1 MLSNCLKHPPWYMQA
16 PLTTRKKY
24 SISVHPPMEPP
35 GREPPKTSPTIL
47 VRKPGPSEPLSTIL
61 FLMPIIKLLQSQDR
75 ANAGVTHSRKKGRAS
90 QTVTWRSG
98 GQFLQY
104 QHDEKAVSIIP
115 CDDNLVLLW
124 SRLSVFL
131 NLTR

>member
-1 MLSNCLKHPPWYMQA
+1 MG
-16 PLTTRKKY
+16 
-24 SISVHPPMEPP
+24 PP

-47 VRKPGPSEPLSTIL
+47 VRRPGPSEPLSTVL
-61 FLMPIIKLLQSQDR
+61 FLMPIIKLLQSQDG
-75 ANAGVTHSRKKGRAS
+75 AYAGVTHPRKKGRAS
-90 QTVTWRSG
+90 QTLTWRRG
-98 GQFLQY
+98 GRSLQY

-131 NLTR
+131 NLTC